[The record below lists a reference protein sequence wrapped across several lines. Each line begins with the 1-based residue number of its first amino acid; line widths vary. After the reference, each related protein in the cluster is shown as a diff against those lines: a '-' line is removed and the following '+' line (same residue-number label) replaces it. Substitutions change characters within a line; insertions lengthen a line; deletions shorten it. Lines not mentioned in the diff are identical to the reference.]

1 MIFFNDFSI
10 FISDCHPRLFLEQL
24 EAPELKLTG
33 PNKLGKVEYF
43 QHLRNAKFCL
53 SPRGESSWTLRFY
66 EAFFVECVPVILSD
80 KVELPFQNIIDYTQI
95 SIKWPATRIGV
106 ELLEYLESISDK
118 ELQEMISRGRLVRC
132 LWVYAP
138 ETQPCSA
145 MLGIMWELQRKVRNF
160 HQSPETFWLHNG
172 SVVNR
177 NLVPFHDWKP
187 PMLLP

>member
-66 EAFFVECVPVILSD
+66 EAFFVVI
-80 KVELPFQNIIDYTQI
+80 
-95 SIKWPATRIGV
+95 
-106 ELLEYLESISDK
+106 
-118 ELQEMISRGRLVRC
+118 
-132 LWVYAP
+132 
-138 ETQPCSA
+138 
-145 MLGIMWELQRKVRNF
+145 F
-160 HQSPETFWLHNG
+160 HF
-172 SVVNR
+172 
-177 NLVPFHDWKP
+177 
-187 PMLLP
+187 